1 MLKILRTFVCLE
13 IHVEE
18 AALAAQ
24 SSGALWERYGI
35 CSRETHVCR
44 TFVFRQLRAAMRF
57 VKMTETR
64 KNFQEG
70 QL

>member
-1 MLKILRTFVCLE
+1 MLKTLHTFVCLE

-18 AALAAQ
+18 TASAAQ
-24 SSGALWERYGI
+24 SSGALWELSGI
-35 CSRETHVCR
+35 CSRENHVRR
-44 TFVFRQLRAAMRF
+44 TFVARQLPAATRF
-57 VKMTETR
+57 VKMTKTR

>member
-1 MLKILRTFVCLE
+1 MLKILHTFVCLE

-24 SSGALWERYGI
+24 SSGALWERSGI
-35 CSRETHVCR
+35 YSRENHVR
-44 TFVFRQLRAAMRF
+44 RIFVARQLHAAMRF

-64 KNFQEG
+64 KNSQEG